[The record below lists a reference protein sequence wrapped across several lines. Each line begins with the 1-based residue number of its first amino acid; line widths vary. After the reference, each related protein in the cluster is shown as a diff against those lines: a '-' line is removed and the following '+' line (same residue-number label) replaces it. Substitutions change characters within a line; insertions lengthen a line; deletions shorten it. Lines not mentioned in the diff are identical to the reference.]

1 MVSDINA
8 LLKSV
13 NAKKNN
19 LTRQYPPKL
28 FKLSTNV
35 INNHLCNMV
44 KTQKILLFLRQLKL
58 HQSNLFTRKNVEIL

>member
-19 LTRQYPPKL
+19 LTRQYPL
-28 FKLSTNV
+28 NY
-35 INNHLCNMV
+35 
-44 KTQKILLFLRQLKL
+44 
-58 HQSNLFTRKNVEIL
+58 SNYQQT